1 MPRQAELTTVSQVA
15 SPCIGICALDA
26 QREYCTGC
34 LRAIG
39 EIRDWRTM
47 SDQERL
53 QVLQDIAAR
62 RVGQY

>member
-1 MPRQAELTTVSQVA
+1 MQATVSQVA

-34 LRAIG
+34 LRTIG
-39 EIRDWRTM
+39 EIRAWRTM
-47 SDQERL
+47 SDQERS

-62 RVGQY
+62 RAEQH